1 MIDRDVA
8 RSVGRRV
15 LGGPGAPAVLPGDLD
30 ALAQDAEERVV
41 AYTGLR
47 PARPLPPP
55 EAVDRETWLDAN
67 VDSMARLLEPLEAR
81 LARNAPSALA
91 TPMRLA
97 AGVLLGAEVGALG
110 GFLGRRVLG
119 QYDLAL
125 LDAEVTPRLLLVAP
139 NLTDAARELDVDPG
153 SLLAWVTFH
162 ETTHAVQF
170 SGVPWLREHL
180 AGLLRRLLETADVSV
195 DPSAFLR
202 LPGRADLEALAQAAR
217 EGTLLQHVAGPER
230 SSLLDRVQATMA
242 VVEGHAEHVMD
253 AVGAGV
259 LPDVDELRAA
269 LDKRRANRPPLLV
282 WLDRLLGMELKL
294 RQYQVGKAFCDGVV
308 AEAGVEGL
316 HRVFAHPELLPEL
329 HELDDP
335 VGWVRRTHVPPA

>member
-8 RSVGRRV
+8 RRVGRRV
-15 LGGPGAPAVLPGDLD
+15 LGGPGTADPLPGDLD
-30 ALAQDAEERVV
+30 ALARDAEARVV

-47 PARPLPPP
+47 PARPLPPA
-55 EAVDRETWLDAN
+55 EAVDREAWLDAN
-67 VDSMARLLEPLEAR
+67 VDSMARLLEPLEDR
-81 LARNAPSALA
+81 LGRNAPGAFA
-91 TPMRLA
+91 APIKLA

-139 NLTDAARELDVDPG
+139 NLTDAARELDVDPA

-195 DPSAFLR
+195 DPSALLR
-202 LPGRADLEALAQAAR
+202 TGRADLEALVDAAR
-217 EGTLLQHVAGPER
+217 DGTLLQHVAGPER

-242 VVEGHAEHVMD
+242 VIEGHAEHVMD
-253 AVGAGV
+253 AVGADV
-259 LPDVDELRAA
+259 LPDVDELREA
-269 LDKRRANRPPLLV
+269 LTKRRANRPPLLV

-294 RQYQVGKAFCDGVV
+294 RQYKIGKAFCDGVV

-335 VGWVRRTHVPPA
+335 LGWVRRTHVPPA